1 MGIPGR
7 SKTKTTT
14 GLKVKVEI
22 IDKIYQTGRE
32 VDDSFK
38 ENMKIIF
45 DDFLPNWN
53 YKAVPQST

>member
-1 MGIPGR
+1 M
-7 SKTKTTT
+7 

-22 IDKIYQTGRE
+22 IDKIYQTGRH

-45 DDFLPNWN
+45 DDFLPKWN
-53 YKAVPQST
+53 YRVVPQSI